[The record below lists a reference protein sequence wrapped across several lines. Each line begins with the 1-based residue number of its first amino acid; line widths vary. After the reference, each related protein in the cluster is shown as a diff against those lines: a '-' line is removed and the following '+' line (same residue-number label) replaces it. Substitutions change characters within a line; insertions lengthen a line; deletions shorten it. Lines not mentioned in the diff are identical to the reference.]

1 MAWERRTRGGRYYTQ
16 SRREGGRVIRDYVGS
31 GIKGELAAAQDAARR
46 AARRER
52 AEAWNRE
59 RARLEAMD
67 RAVAELDE
75 SAGSVVTVSLLLAGY
90 HRHHR
95 GNWRK
100 RRGKSDRHQANTD
113 Q

>member
-1 MAWERRTRGGRYYTQ
+1 MAWENRTRGGRYYTQ
-16 SRREGGRVIRDYVGS
+16 SRREGGQVVRVYVGS

-46 AARRER
+46 AARKER
-52 AEAWNRE
+52 AEAWSRE
-59 RARLEAMD
+59 RARLEALD

-75 SAGSVVTVSLLLAGY
+75 SVGAVVSASLLLAGY

-100 RRGKSDRHQANTD
+100 TRGKSDGHQVNMD

>member
-16 SRREGGRVIRDYVGS
+16 SRREDGRVIRVYVGS
-31 GIKGELAAAQDAARR
+31 GIKGELAAAEDAARR
-46 AARRER
+46 AARTER
-52 AEAWNRE
+52 AEAWSRE
-59 RARLEAMD
+59 RARLEALD

-75 SAGSVVTVSLLLAGY
+75 SVGSLVTVSLLLAGY
-90 HRHHR
+90 RRHHR

-100 RRGKSDRHQANTD
+100 SRGKNDRHQVNMG